1 MSKKDEFGTMNIPD
15 DQHFFSIVTRTSLFI
30 LTGRVN
36 DIMRTYK
43 SIDWTQIEDVFY
55 DGNGR
60 MDGGLKSVDQIQN
73 DRSSTSIHCFRLRIR
88 NHNSWYMCTD
98 IEDQRDRFI

>member
-43 SIDWTQIEDVFY
+43 SIDWT
-55 DGNGR
+55 
-60 MDGGLKSVDQIQN
+60 
-73 DRSSTSIHCFRLRIR
+73 
-88 NHNSWYMCTD
+88 
-98 IEDQRDRFI
+98 